1 MASPDLNSLVALLA
15 VARERN
21 FTRAAAQ
28 LGVSQS
34 SLSRTVTALETK
46 LGMLLLVR
54 TTRSVSPTEAGQ
66 RLLDSI
72 APNIEQIEAQLLAVA
87 ELSEKPVGTVR
98 ISATDYAANQYVW
111 PKLQGLLREH
121 PALRV
126 ELINDYGLSNIVA
139 DRFDIGVRLGDQV
152 EKDMIAV
159 RIAPDETLAI
169 VAAPEYLRDRP
180 APLNPQD
187 LTAHNCIN
195 LRLPT
200 RDALLPWELQKGK
213 DRLQVKVG
221 GQLVFNNA
229 YQMLDAALKG
239 FGLAYIPKALAEPS
253 VRAGQLCWVLEP
265 WFPTFAGHHAYYATR
280 HQSSLAVRL
289 VIAALRQSPTAHAYA

>member
-1 MASPDLNSLVALLA
+1 MALPDLNDLVALLT

-21 FTRAAAQ
+21 FTRAAAK

-34 SLSRTVTALETK
+34 SLSRTITALESA
-46 LGMLLLVR
+46 LGVLLLTR
-54 TTRSVSPTEAGQ
+54 TTRSVSTTQAGQ

-72 APNIEQIEAQLLAVA
+72 APKLEEIEAELHAVA
-87 ELSEKPVGTVR
+87 EVRERPIGTVR

-111 PKLQGLLREH
+111 PKLQGLLRLQPELH
-121 PALRV
+121 I

-139 DRFDIGVRLGDQV
+139 ERFDIGVRLGDQV

-169 VAAPEYLRDRP
+169 VAAPEYLRKRP
-180 APLNPQD
+180 APIAPQD

-200 RDALLPWELQKGK
+200 RDTLMPWELGAGGNT
-213 DRLQVKVG
+213 LHVKVS

-239 FGLAYIPKALAEPS
+239 FGLAYLPKKLAES
-253 VRAGQLCWVLEP
+253 EVKAGRLCWVLED
-265 WFPTFAGHHAYYATR
+265 WFPTFKGHHAYYATR
-280 HQSSLAVRL
+280 RQSSLAVRL
-289 VIAALRQSPTAHAYA
+289 VIEALRNG